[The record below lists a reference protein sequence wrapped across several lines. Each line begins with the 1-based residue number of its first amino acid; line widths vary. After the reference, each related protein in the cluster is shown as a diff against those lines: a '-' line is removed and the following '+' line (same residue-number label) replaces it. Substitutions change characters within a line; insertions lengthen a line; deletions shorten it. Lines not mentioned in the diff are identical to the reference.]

1 MVGILMTNALPIGGS
16 WGLMESGSQKWPR
29 MGELRLIKGDGTD
42 ITIHRD
48 DSVTMVQHKRRM
60 EQCDGCEKYALE
72 SEGTAYRDEKLEII
86 LWFCHKCV
94 LMNNP

>member
-1 MVGILMTNALPIGGS
+1 
-16 WGLMESGSQKWPR
+16 
-29 MGELRLIKGDGTD
+29 MGELRLIKPDGTD

-48 DSVTMVQHKRRM
+48 DSVTLVQHKRRM

>member
-1 MVGILMTNALPIGGS
+1 
-16 WGLMESGSQKWPR
+16 

-48 DSVTMVQHKRRM
+48 DSVTVVQRKRRM

-72 SEGTAYRDEKLEII
+72 SEGTAYRDDKLEII

>member
-1 MVGILMTNALPIGGS
+1 
-16 WGLMESGSQKWPR
+16 

-42 ITIHRD
+42 ITFHAD
-48 DSVTMVQHKRRM
+48 DTVTIVKQSRRM

-72 SEGTAYRDEKLEII
+72 AEGTSFRDDKQQII

-94 LMNNP
+94 AMNNP